1 LREKLK
7 PAKDLYHDVVI
18 QALTADGWT
27 ITDDPFRLKYGDRK
41 LYVDLGAERE
51 TIAAE
56 KQNEKIAAEIK
67 SFLGQSA
74 VDDLEDAVGQY
85 SIYRAI
91 LEETEPDRLLYLA
104 VPERVWD
111 EVLNDKF
118 GRLIV
123 RSQRLFLVVFDEQ
136 KARIVRWIKP
146 QDIEK

>member
-1 LREKLK
+1 M

-18 QALTADGWT
+18 QALQADGWT
-27 ITDDPFRLKYGDRK
+27 ITDDPLRLKYGDRK

-56 KQNEKIAAEIK
+56 KLDEKIAAEIK
-67 SFLGQSA
+67 SFLGRSA

-118 GRLIV
+118 GRLII
-123 RSQRLFLVVFDEQ
+123 RSQQLLLLVFDEQ